1 MPVEDHFRN
10 KVMDMVA
17 NMSARA
23 PKPVATPKKI
33 LMRKESSQGVHAM
46 TSCTDREEFISI

>member
-10 KVMDMVA
+10 ILMAMVA
-17 NMSARA
+17 NMSAKA

-33 LMRKESSQGVHAM
+33 LIRK
-46 TSCTDREEFISI
+46 ISGQ